1 MVLTLSSS
9 RFSQDALGINDAIEE
24 IKARTQDNEPESL
37 LDAAPFLYALGRNRS
52 FLVEALL
59 GQTNCGTDLGLQNT
73 SLILY
78 HDARLVF
85 RANFWFPRDSFPAAY
100 AWRVNTLG
108 YLIPHNHDFDFLTL
122 GYWGPGYSTS
132 IYECNLEAGKFV
144 SAGDSIDLV
153 FVENT
158 TLPEGKLMFYRAI
171 QDIHLQDHPPAFSIS
186 LNVALLP
193 SHQRSGQHL
202 FDIENKCVRS
212 VLDHS
217 GSQIL
222 ACKLAGILRDETL
235 LTNLDEIRNRS
246 TDPRILAAAN
256 AAISVISNQSSGL
269 L

>member
-1 MVLTLSSS
+1 MALTLSSS
-9 RFSQDALGINDAIEE
+9 RFSQDALSINDAIEE
-24 IKARTQDNEPESL
+24 IKGRIQEKEPESL

-59 GQTNCGTDLGLQNT
+59 GETKGGTDLGLQNT

-85 RANFWFPRDSFPAAY
+85 RANFWFPLDGFPAAY
-100 AWRVNTLG
+100 VSRVNTLG
-108 YLIPHNHDFDFLTL
+108 YLIPHNHDFNFLTL
-122 GYWGPGYSTS
+122 GYWGPGYGTS
-132 IYECNLEAGKFV
+132 IYECNLGAGKIV

-153 FVENT
+153 FSENT

-171 QDIHLQDHPPAFSIS
+171 QDVHKQDHPPAFSIS

-193 SHQRSGQHL
+193 SDQRSGQHL
-202 FDIENKCVRS
+202 FDIDNRCVRS

-217 GSQIL
+217 RSQIL
-222 ACKLAGILRDETL
+222 ACKLAGVLRDETL
-235 LTNLDEIRNRS
+235 LTNLDEIRNSS

-256 AAISVISNQSSGL
+256 DAISVISNQFRG
-269 L
+269 